1 MIESVNLADV
11 RALVLV
17 VQQGNFT
24 KAAEALGVSRSHV
37 SRQIS
42 SLEAKLGVTLV
53 IRTTRTLRLTDAGST
68 LYKQCAAAL
77 GDIDN
82 ALLNTIDEIN
92 SIKGELRV
100 NCVGGYL
107 GEELIADIANDYLS
121 QYPEVSLKLD
131 FSSHRVDLID
141 DDFDVAFR
149 MGKLDDSGFVARKL
163 ADINIVT
170 LASRDYLA
178 RKGRPQHP
186 RELNDHQCITGSVTR
201 WRFLHNDGQQTYEL
215 NVSGPLAC
223 KNGRVLVK
231 AATAGQ
237 GIIRVPEVYCREEL
251 KQGLLVEVFEDW
263 KIPSVDFS
271 MLYHRDRF
279 QPKRIRAFI
288 EHVTVSFARR
298 RAVRFI
304 SS

>member
-24 KAAEALGVSRSHV
+24 KAAEALGVSRSHI

-77 GDIDN
+77 SDIDN
-82 ALLNTIDEIN
+82 ALLTTIDEIN

-149 MGKLDDSGFVARKL
+149 MGRLDDSGFIARKL

-170 LASRDYLA
+170 LASKDYFA
-178 RKGRPQHP
+178 RKGQPQHP

-231 AATAGQ
+231 AAIAGQ
-237 GIIRVPEVYCREEL
+237 GIIRVPEVYCSEAL

-288 EHVTVSFARR
+288 EHVTASFARR
-298 RAVRFI
+298 
-304 SS
+304 